1 MHPRVLLL
9 ATHLSLRWGGAHGV
23 ACGTLV
29 PWPGIEPGPWQWQRQ
44 VLTTTGLPG
53 SSRVHISKVLPNKS
67 LLLFLFFCNHQYTFI
82 STHRLPCLCSSLK
95 KKPKHNNRTFFPF
108 YSCFFP
114 IPLENVWLFTCPT
127 NISWA
132 APDIVA
138 FSLEILLLS
147 HLTKLITQCSIS
159 LPSCRLQSVGMVFAS
174 VLSKRGGSVE
184 KLESLVILL

>member
-29 PWPGIEPGPWQWQRQ
+29 PWPWTEPGPWQWQRQ
-44 VLTTTGLPG
+44 VLSTTGLPG
-53 SSRVHISKVLPNKS
+53 NSRVHIFKVIPNKS
-67 LLLFLFFCNHQYTFI
+67 LLLFSFFCNHQYTFI
-82 STHRLPCLCSSLK
+82 STHRLPCLCSWLK
-95 KKPKHNNRTFFPF
+95 KKPKHSNRPFSPF

-114 IPLENVWLFTCPT
+114 MPLENVWLFTFST
-127 NISWA
+127 NTSWT

-138 FSLEILLLS
+138 FSLEILLIS
-147 HLTKLITQCSIS
+147 HLRKLITQCSIF

-184 KLESLVILL
+184 KLGSLVILL